1 MSMNVRGP
9 RHSSSVTITH
19 GADRL
24 SEGRGVN
31 RTQPQVQRPSDDF
44 GGVQKGARSHHGGK
58 SSLCHPSEGMQG
70 GGASDLESLKGRIT
84 ELENALKELLA
95 KLGGSGEGTSTD
107 GTSTDGTST
116 DGTSTDGTS
125 TDGTSTDGTSTDGT
139 STDGTAG
146 ASDAQ
151 GAEAAKVLQE
161 NFDQLEQAAGI
172 NGKDG
177 LLGVEDLKAIQND
190 PNASQALKDACK
202 YYLDNPE
209 AFAKLSGASGQ
220 AREDGLVTMEDLAA
234 AASGA
239 TGSTGSADPT
249 DSTEGTSGT
258 DPVEEQTPTTP
269 STPPTDTTT
278 GGS

>member
-9 RHSSSVTITH
+9 RHTSSVTIAR
-19 GADRL
+19 GAESL
-24 SEGRGVN
+24 GEGRGVN
-31 RTQPQVQRPSDDF
+31 RVQSQVFRPSDDF
-44 GGVQKGARSHHGGK
+44 GGVQKSGRSHHGGRP
-58 SSLCHPSEGMQG
+58 SLCHPSEGMQG
-70 GGASDLESLKGRIT
+70 GGASDIESLKSRIS

-95 KLGGSGEGTSTD
+95 KLGGSGD

-125 TDGTSTDGTSTDGT
+125 TDGTSTDGTSTDGPSTDGT
-139 STDGTAG
+139 STDGSAG

-161 NFDQLEQAAGI
+161 NFDQLETAAGI

-239 TGSTGSADPT
+239 TGPSGSTGSA
-249 DSTEGTSGT
+249 EGTPDTG
-258 DPVEEQTPTTP
+258 PVEEQTPTPP
-269 STPPTDTTT
+269 SAPPSTDTTT

>member
-9 RHSSSVTITH
+9 RHSSSVTITR
-19 GADRL
+19 GADGL
-24 SEGRGVN
+24 GEGRGVN
-31 RTQPQVQRPSDDF
+31 RAQPQVLRPSDDF
-44 GGVQKGARSHHGGK
+44 GGVQKSGRSHHGGRP
-58 SSLCHPSEGMQG
+58 SLCHPSEGMQG
-70 GGASDLESLKGRIT
+70 GGASDLESLKSRIS

-107 GTSTDGTST
+107 GTSTEGS
-116 DGTSTDGTS
+116 
-125 TDGTSTDGTSTDGT
+125 
-139 STDGTAG
+139 AG
-146 ASDAQ
+146 ASASDAQ

-161 NFDQLEQAAGI
+161 NFDQLETAAGI

-239 TGSTGSADPT
+239 TGSTGST
-249 DSTEGTSGT
+249 DSAPDTG
-258 DPVEEQTPTTP
+258 PVEEQTPTTP
-269 STPPTDTTT
+269 STPPSTDTNT